1 MTSLIER
8 AVSLSGLEP
17 REVHGVRDVPDG
29 ICLICA
35 QVAIS
40 AWALAD
46 EKMRADLMDF
56 APRLAGSDASAMVEL
71 ERVLA
76 LCELALAAVR
86 PVDGPLLSVRDVRRL
101 VMSLPPAA
109 EQGQPTIK
117 TASQAVLRAC
127 EIAYDSP
134 VAAADAAMLALTLF
148 AENPENRGE
157 AFAVCVQ
164 ALETL
169 LAIRDEVLA

>member
-8 AVSLSGLEP
+8 AISLSGFER
-17 REVHGVRDVPDG
+17 REVHGVRDVPEG

-46 EKMRADLMDF
+46 EKLRAGLMDF
-56 APRLAGSDASAMVEL
+56 APRLAVSDGSAMVEM

-76 LCELALAAVR
+76 LCELALAAIK
-86 PVDGPLLSVRDVRRL
+86 PVAGSPLSVQDVRRR
-101 VMSLPPAA
+101 VMSLPPDA

-117 TASQAVLRAC
+117 TASQAVMRAC
-127 EIAYDSP
+127 KIVYDSP

-148 AENPENRGE
+148 AESPENRGE